1 MNVFFYFIFL
11 IYVLFVGRS
20 GLPNR
25 TFLSQT
31 EQQENDCKK
40 NAVGCPLGFTLWI
53 FVTATSLLPLLLVLM
68 VSYMFIAWP
77 HVARGSQEL

>member
-1 MNVFFYFIFL
+1 MFFFL
-11 IYVLFVGRS
+11 IFFFLFMSCLLAGRDYQIE
-20 GLPNR
+20 L
-25 TFLSQT
+25 FLSQT

-40 NAVGCPLGFTLWI
+40 NAVRCPLGFTLWI
-53 FVTATSLLPLLLVLM
+53 FVTPTSLLPLLLVLM